1 MKIDTITPVW
11 PFCQKIL
18 PLVYDNSLSYYECL
32 CKTLAKL
39 NEVIHLTNSIPDYIK
54 TLVSDDKLKEILSVL
69 LDDLREQ
76 IVAANEGE
84 SKTATADRVKDEL
97 VWLNGDLYKV
107 TRAML
112 AGDQYVAD
120 SNCVKTTI
128 EAELKSLHDGQAS
141 LKNELDAGLD
151 AAYKSIAATEAKVTV
166 LSGNV
171 TAEANTRETED
182 TKLQVQIDKLA
193 GDIGVQDYRPV
204 INVTNHGIKGDG
216 ETDNSDAFAELIKNG
231 GDFFFPD
238 GVYLFSK
245 PITISA
251 QYTRIH
257 GAGRAS
263 ILRFAG
269 DGITVDSFYVTIAGL
284 AFETTKN
291 GCKGITLLKSYATFS
306 DLFFYDTTAGYFN
319 NFIIGKPGVPV
330 WFSYFNRITIN
341 DTNTATKVGTAFD
354 MTSTVNNMFTDII
367 VHAKNIAFNFNKDNT
382 AGFSTDGCQLENI
395 NVTLCN
401 TGVVIDSC
409 SAIYF
414 TNAIFDQITDL
425 VFNAVSAMH
434 CTFDSC
440 YLSASTSSTATFT
453 IGRFTKVDTFTI
465 NNSECAGNL
474 SDYGFVLAGSS
485 NINILNSSIG
495 HTKNAI
501 TISDTAT
508 HDCTFCNLDFDEH
521 VQTKLYTQGAHNVY
535 YGFTGSGVITV
546 AGANSI
552 QSVAMFSANSAQVTV
567 ANQLYVDIDIP
578 LPAGVSKPF
587 TLFFCINNADA
598 VYAWSYLYAQSP
610 EGSVRVRVRRCDNT
624 AFSETLTYSYL
635 IPLME

>member
-1 MKIDTITPVW
+1 M
-11 PFCQKIL
+11 
-18 PLVYDNSLSYYECL
+18 
-32 CKTLAKL
+32 
-39 NEVIHLTNSIPDYIK
+39 
-54 TLVSDDKLKEILSVL
+54 
-69 LDDLREQ
+69 
-76 IVAANEGE
+76 
-84 SKTATADRVKDEL
+84 
-97 VWLNGDLYKV
+97 
-107 TRAML
+107 
-112 AGDQYVAD
+112 
-120 SNCVKTTI
+120 
-128 EAELKSLHDGQAS
+128 
-141 LKNELDAGLD
+141 
-151 AAYKSIAATEAKVTV
+151 
-166 LSGNV
+166 
-171 TAEANTRETED
+171 
-182 TKLQVQIDKLA
+182 
-193 GDIGVQDYRPV
+193 
-204 INVTNHGIKGDG
+204 
-216 ETDNSDAFAELIKNG
+216 
-231 GDFFFPD
+231 
-238 GVYLFSK
+238 
-245 PITISA
+245 
-251 QYTRIH
+251 
-257 GAGRAS
+257 
-263 ILRFAG
+263 
-269 DGITVDSFYVTIAGL
+269 TIAGL
-284 AFETTKN
+284 AFETTKK

-306 DLFFYDTTAGYFN
+306 DLFFYDTAAGYFN

-367 VHAKNIAFNFNKDNT
+367 VHTKNIAFNFNKDNT

-395 NVTLCN
+395 NVTQCN

-440 YLSASTSSTATFT
+440 YLSASTSSAATFT

-474 SDYGFVLAGSS
+474 SDYGFVLTGSS

-546 AGANSI
+546 AGSNSI

-567 ANQLYVDIDIP
+567 ANQQYVDIDIP

>member
-1 MKIDTITPVW
+1 MKIDTIAPVW

-39 NEVIHLTNSIPDYIK
+39 NEVIHLTNSIPEYIQD
-54 TLVSDDKLKEILSVL
+54 LVSDEKLKDILSGL

-76 IVAANEGE
+76 IAVANEGS

-97 VWLNGDLYKV
+97 VWLNGDLYRV
-107 TRAML
+107 TRSML
-112 AGDQYVAD
+112 AGDQYVTG
-120 SNCVKTTI
+120 SNCIKTTI
-128 EAELKSLHDGQAS
+128 EAELKSLHEGMATV
-141 LKNELDAGLD
+141 KNDLDAGLD
-151 AAYKSIAATEAKVTV
+151 AAHKSIAATEAKVTV

-171 TAEANTRETED
+171 TAEANTRQTED
-182 TKLQVQIDKLA
+182 AKLQTQIDKLS

-216 ETDNSDAFAELIKNG
+216 KTDNSDAFAELIKDG

-238 GVYLFSK
+238 GFYLFSK
-245 PITISA
+245 PITVSA
-251 QYTRIH
+251 QYTRIR

-263 ILRFAG
+263 VLRFAG
-269 DGITVDSFYVTIAGL
+269 DGLTIDAFYVTVSGL
-284 AFETTKN
+284 TFETTKQ
-291 GCKGITLLKSYATFS
+291 GCKGVTLLKSYATFS
-306 DLFFYDTTAGYFN
+306 DLYFYDTASGYFN
-319 NFIIGKPGVPV
+319 NFVIGKPDVPV

-354 MTSTVNNMFTDII
+354 MTSTVNNMFTDVI

-382 AGFSTDGCQLENI
+382 AGFSTDGCQLENV
-395 NVTLCN
+395 NVTQCK
-401 TGVVIDSC
+401 TGAVIDSC

-414 TNAIFDQITDL
+414 TNTIFDQITDL
-425 VFNAVSAMH
+425 VFNAVSAKH

-440 YLSASTSSTATFT
+440 YLSASTSSAADFT
-453 IGRFTKVDTFTI
+453 IGRFTNVDTFTI
-465 NNSECAGNL
+465 NNSECSGNL
-474 SDYGFVLAGSS
+474 SDYGFVLSGSS

-501 TISDTAT
+501 TISDAAT
-508 HDCTFCNLDFDEH
+508 HDCTFCNLDFDAH

-535 YGFTGSGVITV
+535 SGLTGSGAITV
-546 AGANSI
+546 AGATSV
-552 QSVAMFSANSAQVTV
+552 QSVAMFSANSSQVTV
-567 ANQLYVDIDIP
+567 TNQLYVDIDIS

-587 TLFFCINNADA
+587 TLFFCLNNADA
-598 VYAWSYLYAQSP
+598 IYTWSYLYDQSP

-624 AFSETLTYSYL
+624 AFSATLTYSYL

>member
-1 MKIDTITPVW
+1 MKIDTIAPIW

-54 TLVSDDKLKEILSVL
+54 TLVSDDKLKEILSGL

-76 IVAANEGE
+76 IAAANEGE

-112 AGDQYVAD
+112 AGDQYVAG

-151 AAYKSIAATEAKVTV
+151 ATYKSIAATEAKVTV

-182 TKLQVQIDKLA
+182 TKLQDQIDKLA

-204 INVTNHGIKGDG
+204 INVTNHGLKGDG
-216 ETDNSDAFAELIKNG
+216 KTDNSDAFAELIKNG
-231 GDFFFPD
+231 GDFLFPD

-284 AFETTKN
+284 TFETTKK

-306 DLFFYDTTAGYFN
+306 DLFFYDTAAGYFN

-367 VHAKNIAFNFNKDNT
+367 VHAKNIVFNFNKDNT

-395 NVTLCN
+395 NVTQCN
-401 TGVVIDSC
+401 TGAVIDSC

-414 TNAIFDQITDL
+414 TNVIFDQITDL

-440 YLSASTSSTATFT
+440 YLSASTSSAATFT
-453 IGRFTKVDTFTI
+453 IGRFTNVDTFTI

-474 SDYGFVLAGSS
+474 SDYGFVISGSS

-501 TISDTAT
+501 TISDAT
-508 HDCTFCNLDFDEH
+508 THNCTFCNLDFDEH

-535 YGFTGSGVITV
+535 SGFTGSGTITV
-546 AGANSI
+546 AGANSV
-552 QSVAMFSANSAQVTV
+552 QSVAMFSANSSQITV
-567 ANQLYVDIDIP
+567 ANQQYVDIDIP

-587 TLFFCINNADA
+587 TMLFCLNNADA
-598 VYAWSYLYAQSP
+598 MYTWSYLYAQSP